1 MKKEDFVE
9 FIKWSHKSDENKEKA
24 VEFVHGLEKAINDNK
39 ELTKEDLDKISGGK
53 IIYYDLD

>member
-1 MKKEDFVE
+1 VYN
-9 FIKWSHKSDENKEKA
+9 WSHKSDENKKKA
-24 VEFVHGLEKAINDNK
+24 IKFVHGLEKAINDNK